1 MRSGTPSDVDPRT
14 QVVWFKRDLRIR
26 DHAPLLE
33 AAANGPVLCL
43 YLYEP
48 SLLRSAEWDASHSQF
63 IAESLQEL
71 SERLASLGGRL
82 VTRMGEAVEVLER
95 LRQESPFRS
104 LWSHEE
110 TGNDITFRR
119 DRDVADWCRDR
130 GVIWTQIRQD
140 GVARRLLSRDGWSE
154 RWDRVMSHP
163 VLPPP
168 LRIESPRGLDSE
180 GILGPVELGLGPSS
194 KTEAQRGG
202 EGEGRW
208 TLERFLEV
216 RALDYR
222 RGMSSPVTGW
232 DSCSRISPY
241 LTWGCLSMRSVHHAW
256 RERMA
261 TLAAERSA
269 GLPVDRRWFDSL
281 RSFGSRLRWH
291 CHFIQKLEDEP
302 RIEFENFVR
311 TFDGLRE
318 SFTESDEGRR
328 QFEAWCTGR
337 TGYPMVDASMRCA
350 QATGWLNFRM
360 RAMLMSFASHHLG
373 LHWRPTAVFLARHFL
388 DFEAG
393 IHFSQAQMQ
402 SGTTGINTVRI
413 YSPAKQ
419 AIDQDPD
426 GVFIRRWVPELSRV
440 PLAHLARPETMSAS
454 IQDLSGCVLG
464 RDYPR
469 PVVDHA
475 TAYRQAR
482 ERLQA
487 IRRLPSTR
495 SEARRVLVRHGS
507 RKGSGFRHLRAELEE
522 RGLTGRDRIDPA
534 ASAVRQLE
542 MPM

>member
-1 MRSGTPSDVDPRT
+1 MPSRV
-14 QVVWFKRDLRIR
+14 QVVWFKRDLRVR

-48 SLLRSAEWDASHSQF
+48 SLLKSAEWDASHSQF
-63 IAESLQEL
+63 IAESLTEL

-82 VTRMGEAVEVLER
+82 VTRTGEAVEVLER
-95 LRQESPFRS
+95 LRQECPFQS

-119 DRDVADWCRDR
+119 DRAVADWCRDR
-130 GVIWTQIRQD
+130 GVVWTQVRQD
-140 GVARRLLSRDGWSE
+140 GVVRRLQSRDGWAE
-154 RWDRVMSHP
+154 RWDRIMSHP
-163 VLPPP
+163 VLPAPIRIQSPP
-168 LRIESPRGLDSE
+168 GLASD
-180 GILGPVELGLGPSS
+180 GILGPVELGLGTST

-222 RGMSSPVTGW
+222 QGMSSPVTGW
-232 DSCSRISPY
+232 ESCSRISPY

-256 RERMA
+256 RDRVS
-261 TLAAERSA
+261 TLSAERSA
-269 GLPVDRRWFDSL
+269 GLAVDRRWFDSL
-281 RSFGSRLRWH
+281 KSFGSRLRWH

-318 SFTESDEGRR
+318 SFTESPEGRR
-328 QFEAWCTGR
+328 QLEAWCAGR

-360 RAMLMSFASHHLG
+360 RAMLLSFASHHLG

-426 GVFIRRWVPELSRV
+426 GVFIQRWVPELSRV
-440 PLAHLARPETMSAS
+440 PVAYLARPETMPSS
-454 IQDLSGCVLG
+454 VQELSGCILG
-464 RDYPR
+464 RDYPK
-469 PVVDHA
+469 PIVDHA
-475 TAYRQAR
+475 IAYRQAR
-482 ERLQA
+482 ERLQSV
-487 IRRLPSTR
+487 RHLPATR

-507 RKGSGFRHLRAELEE
+507 RKGTGFRFLRAELES
-522 RGLTGRDRIDPA
+522 RGLSMRDRIDPMA
-534 ASAVRQLE
+534 PIGQQLE